1 MKIENMLREEIQTEI
16 TELGKLEL
24 GSDKYK
30 STVDGVTKLVD
41 RVIEMEKIDIERQE
55 RIDAREEENQIKM
68 AEMIVDRKD
77 RIIKN
82 ILSAAGI
89 IIPVGVTIWGTKVS
103 LKFEETGTLTTTAGR
118 NFINKL
124 FKK

>member
-41 RVIEMEKIDIERQE
+41 RVIEMEKNDIERQD

-68 AEMIVDRKD
+68 EEMNVDRKD

-82 ILSAAGI
+82 ILTAAGI
-89 IIPVGVTIWGTKVS
+89 IIPVGVTIWGTKIS
-103 LKFEETGTLTTTAGR
+103 LKFEETGTVTTTAGR

>member
-16 TELGKLEL
+16 EELGKLEL

-41 RVIEMEKIDIERQE
+41 RVIEMEKIDIERQD
-55 RIDAREEENQIKM
+55 RIDAREEETQIKM
-68 AEMIVDRKD
+68 TEMNVDRKD

-82 ILSAAGI
+82 ILTAAGI

-103 LKFEETGTLTTTAGR
+103 LKFEETGTITTTSGR

>member
-1 MKIENMLREEIQTEI
+1 MKIENMLREELESEI
-16 TELGKLEL
+16 KELGTLEL

-30 STVDGVTKLVD
+30 STVEGVTKLVD
-41 RVIEMEKIDIERQE
+41 RVIEMEKIDIERQD

-68 AEMIVDRKD
+68 TEMSVDRKD

-103 LKFEETGTLTTTAGR
+103 LKFEETGTITTTSGR

>member
-16 TELGKLEL
+16 KELGELEL
-24 GSDKYK
+24 GSEQYK
-30 STVDGVTKLVD
+30 STVDGVTKLMD

-68 AEMIVDRKD
+68 AEMNEERKD

>member
-16 TELGKLEL
+16 KELGELEL
-24 GSDKYK
+24 GSEQYK
-30 STVDGVTKLVD
+30 STVDGVTKLMD

-68 AEMIVDRKD
+68 AEMNEERKD
-77 RIIKN
+77 RIIKY